1 MSRLPRRAGHIAKG
15 MPWLQTASGRAYP
28 LLQPGPVHIHWPDIA
43 DSLAKIAR
51 FNGHTVGAPYS
62 VAQHCIIVADQ
73 LPPDWRPYG
82 LLHDAHEAYVGDI
95 CRPVKEALRHLG
107 AGTAVDALAS
117 AADTAIL
124 IAAGLSHP
132 VPQDIA
138 LAVCKADLM
147 ALATER
153 RDLMAAS
160 VQPWGILPDPLP
172 QVIRPW
178 PWAKAAAAFL
188 ERLRDWCPHA
198 AGSR

>member
-1 MSRLPRRAGHIAKG
+1 MASTPRPATKG

-28 LLQPGPVHIHWPDIA
+28 LLQPAPEDIHWPDVA
-43 DSLAKIAR
+43 DALAKIAR

-62 VAQHCIIVADQ
+62 VAQHCIIVAGQ
-73 LPPDWRPYG
+73 LPPAWRPYG
-82 LLHDAHEAYVGDI
+82 LLHDAHEAYVGDV
-95 CRPVKEALRHLG
+95 CRPVKQALHRLG
-107 AGTAVDALAS
+107 ASTAVDALAT
-117 AADTAIL
+117 AADAAIL
-124 IAAGLSHP
+124 NAAGLIHP
-132 VPQDIA
+132 VPRDIA
-138 LAVCKADLM
+138 LAVNMADLA

-160 VQPWGILPDPLP
+160 ALPWEVLPDPLP

-178 PWAKAAAAFL
+178 PWAKAAAEFL